1 MCLSAAVAESTCLL
15 VVAEFELGGD
25 SVVAVGGAVV
35 FVGMVVFV
43 GDDGGCCVASLG
55 GLGVR
60 VGATTVYIGS
70 VGKFVGMGVSLGV
83 VVFVSLGVTVKISVA
98 VSVVFL
104 DSVSVNNAISHGLTP
119 VNPRL
124 YASKRLNKRV
134 PSASAPSST
143 WLPAGCNATHP

>member
-1 MCLSAAVAESTCLL
+1 MSVGSGRG
-15 VVAEFELGGD
+15 VHVSVGGRGVELGGD

-70 VGKFVGMGVSLGV
+70 VGKFVGMGVSLGE
-83 VVFVSLGVTVKISVA
+83 VVFVSLGVTVKISVD

-104 DSVSVNNAISHGLTP
+104 DSVKVNNADFA
-119 VNPRL
+119 RL
-124 YASKRLNKRV
+124 DSRQSQV
-134 PSASAPSST
+134 V
-143 WLPAGCNATHP
+143 CFQEIE